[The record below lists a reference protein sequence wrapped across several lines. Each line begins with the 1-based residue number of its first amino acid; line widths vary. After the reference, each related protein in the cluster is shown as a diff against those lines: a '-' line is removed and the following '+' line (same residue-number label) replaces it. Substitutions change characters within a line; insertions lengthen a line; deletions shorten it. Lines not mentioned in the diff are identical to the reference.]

1 MYCVLFI
8 FAYLFVS
15 VPTASARHMHIRS
28 RTTYDRHYNDNADAV
43 SHQIREL
50 GYKLGAEAL
59 RKYYDKASGC
69 GEYILLFSHGS
80 LHEISLFIAHVQIYA
95 YSLLMRSAKALA
107 SQCICIDSPEPLILT
122 FDLSSKFSCADPH
135 FAFAF

>member
-1 MYCVLFI
+1 
-8 FAYLFVS
+8 
-15 VPTASARHMHIRS
+15 MHIRS

-69 GEYILLFSHGS
+69 GGYILIVLHGS
-80 LHEISLFIAHVQIYA
+80 LHEISLFIAHAQI
-95 YSLLMRSAKALA
+95 LLKT
-107 SQCICIDSPEPLILT
+107 IILT
-122 FDLSSKFSCADPH
+122 YPAVLDVYNLD
-135 FAFAF
+135 